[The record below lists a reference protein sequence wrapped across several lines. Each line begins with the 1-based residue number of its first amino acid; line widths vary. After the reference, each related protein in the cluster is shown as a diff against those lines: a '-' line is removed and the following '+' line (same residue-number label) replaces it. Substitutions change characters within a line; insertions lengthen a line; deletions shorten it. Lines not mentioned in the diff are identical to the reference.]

1 MLKAGLT
8 GGIGSG
14 KSTVSAYLK
23 ELGYKV
29 IDADVVAREVMGIYP
44 EIHEYIRNEFG
55 KEFFD
60 GKGQLNRRKLGN
72 FLFANKGKLAG
83 YEAVILPLIR
93 KEIFIRI
100 DELEKKGESICFL
113 DAPTLI
119 EQGLHRQ
126 MDKNILV
133 WVDHETQI
141 KRISKRDSMEY
152 NLIMERIS
160 CQMDLDEKR
169 KYADFIVDNSRGFE
183 ETKKQVQKI
192 LAELEIVK
200 GAN

>member
-44 EIHEYIRNEFG
+44 EIHEYIRNKFG